1 MDYAKE
7 SLRLHKEWKGKIQV
21 VANVPVET
29 KDDLSLAY
37 TPGVAQ
43 PCLEIQKDIEK
54 SYELTRRWNMC
65 LVVTDGSA
73 VLGLGDIGPEA
84 GMPVMEGKCVLF
96 KAFGDVDAFPL
107 CIKSKDVDE
116 IVNTIYMISGD
127 GSKMGGFSG
136 TITDATTADYVEG
149 VTLQLRS
156 GWNNTDDGDVIKTLT
171 TDEDGYFSYD
181 SKKLFHVTF
190 GLKSGNY
197 TLTASKDGYTPM
209 SFNVIVLP
217 ETDKGGQDAT
227 MSPIMAAEEYRVV
240 LRWGAVPEDLDSH
253 YNALSADGDEEHV
266 YYSEMDSANAH
277 LDVDDRD
284 SYGPETITISG
295 FENLKNG
302 FTYSVHDYTNSDYD
316 DSREL
321 SASGAT
327 VQLYVSGKLVRT
339 YHVPTGRVG
348 TVWNVFSVDANG
360 KITDLNTFESVS
372 DPDNVGEQ
380 FRK

>member
-1 MDYAKE
+1 MRTA
-7 SLRLHKEWKGKIQV
+7 I
-21 VANVPVET
+21 
-29 KDDLSLAY
+29 
-37 TPGVAQ
+37 
-43 PCLEIQKDIEK
+43 
-54 SYELTRRWNMC
+54 
-65 LVVTDGSA
+65 
-73 VLGLGDIGPEA
+73 
-84 GMPVMEGKCVLF
+84 
-96 KAFGDVDAFPL
+96 FP
-107 CIKSKDVDE
+107 
-116 IVNTIYMISGD
+116 
-127 GSKMGGFSG
+127 
-136 TITDATTADYVEG
+136 
-149 VTLQLRS
+149 
-156 GWNNTDDGDVIKTLT
+156 
-171 TDEDGYFSYD
+171 YD

-321 SASGAT
+321 SHPVPRYSCMYPENLSEPIMSR
-327 VQLYVSGKLVRT
+327 QDVSVR
-339 YHVPTGRVG
+339 YGMYFRLMQMEKHGFEHV
-348 TVWNVFSVDANG
+348 
-360 KITDLNTFESVS
+360 
-372 DPDNVGEQ
+372 
-380 FRK
+380 